1 MEIIILA
8 GEYFL
13 YFMILSCNL
22 QFNLIL
28 CRFET
33 RSYQTTTNKT
43 PAEIAKINEE
53 FARMNV
59 SNHDGAV
66 TVIDGG
72 SGMMKTQKKIES
84 KTVTTTE
91 SRRME
96 VKSENRSYRLQ

>member
-1 MEIIILA
+1 
-8 GEYFL
+8 
-13 YFMILSCNL
+13 
-22 QFNLIL
+22 
-28 CRFET
+28 
-33 RSYQTTTNKT
+33 
-43 PAEIAKINEE
+43 
-53 FARMNV
+53 MNV